1 MYMANFKG
9 KQIKDK
15 DLEDLLCIE
24 QLEIV
29 NPTLASE
36 YENEI
41 ILITGAAGSIGSE
54 LARKI
59 TKYSYKNLILI
70 DISESS
76 LYNLQQELFH
86 LGIKN
91 FVPIVTDIR
100 NNGRMNKIFDTYKPK
115 IVFHAAAYK
124 HVPLMENNPNEAV
137 GVNVCGTKNIAD
149 LSVKYSVEKC
159 ILISTDK
166 AVNPTSVMGATKRI
180 AELYIKCLNGS
191 GNTKFITTRFG
202 NVLNS
207 SGSVIPLFKSQ
218 ISAGGPVTIT
228 HKNIKRFFMTLSTAS
243 QLVLQATTMG
253 KGGEIFVF
261 NMGKPIK
268 IYDIALQMISLSGL
282 KFPEDIEIKITGL
295 RPGEKISEE
304 LFSENEII
312 ETTAHYKI
320 LMVISKPF
328 KMEIIEEKINNLCK
342 KNSKSQKLEI
352 VVLMKNILPEYVS
365 NNSKFEL
372 LDSNT

>member
-1 MYMANFKG
+1 MANFKG

-54 LARKI
+54 LTRKI
-59 TKYSYKNLILI
+59 TKYGYKNLILI

-76 LYNLQQELFH
+76 LYNLQQEFFH

-100 NNGRMNKIFDTYKPK
+100 NNSRMNQIFDTYKPK

-180 AELYIKCLNGS
+180 AELYIECLNGN
-191 GNTKFITTRFG
+191 GTTKFITTRFG
-202 NVLNS
+202 NVLSS

-218 ISAGGPVTIT
+218 ISAGGPLTVT
-228 HKNIKRFFMTLSTAS
+228 HKNIARFFMTLSTAS
-243 QLVLQATTMG
+243 QLVLQATSMG

-282 KFPEDIEIKITGL
+282 KFSDDIEIKITDL

-304 LFSENEII
+304 LFSENETI
-312 ETTAHYKI
+312 ETTAHNKI
-320 LMVISKPF
+320 LMVRSKPF

-352 VVLMKNILPEYVS
+352 VALMKNILPEYVS